1 MSDAPPPRRRHPR
14 VEVATHTQLGLRPTV
29 MLWRGLFGRC
39 PVCRERRL
47 FHRWFTMVDRCPRCD
62 LRFERIEGH
71 WIGAIGVNTVCVMG
85 LMLIVLGG
93 VTFAWFP
100 DPPPIAPLL
109 VAEIVIA
116 VAGPLVFFPAS
127 RTLWSAMDLLMR
139 PLAPGEVDPRFVVVD
154 PLRTAPRPR
163 ASPATPAP
171 GDVRRAIRAP
181 RTTPDPLRP
190 CAIGAP
196 SAAAGGAPGP
206 ARRLSTASSCGATD
220 GGSPHPRALVRPG
233 GCP

>member
-1 MSDAPPPRRRHPR
+1 
-14 VEVATHTQLGLRPTV
+14 

-62 LRFERIEGH
+62 LHFERIEGH

-109 VAEIVIA
+109 VAQIVIA

-154 PLRTAPRPR
+154 PLRDRTPTPRKPGDPR
-163 ASPATPAP
+163 AMRRAP
-171 GDVRRAIRAP
+171 GDPRATYDPRPTPALRDRRAQRRRRAEP
-181 RTTPDPLRP
+181 PEPP
-190 CAIGAP
+190 
-196 SAAAGGAPGP
+196 AA
-206 ARRLSTASSCGATD
+206 
-220 GGSPHPRALVRPG
+220 
-233 GCP
+233 